1 MAFINVYFYIENM
14 GLTDAQA
21 KQVTGA
27 LQGWGTRNEDRNPRN
42 RNHWRVRLDGRA
54 AIFEA
59 WVDDGQLAVSWF
71 QGKLAQLFG
80 VANESIGSTVKTS
93 AWGPYVDFTYLG
105 VPKLRMGVFGGVN
118 AEYGESR
125 AAALG
130 YMAENAAAWETA

>member
-1 MAFINVYFYIENM
+1 MAFTNVYFYVENL

-21 KQVTGA
+21 EQVVGA
-27 LQGWGTRNEDRNPRN
+27 LEIWGARNEDGNPRN

-59 WVDDGQLAVSWF
+59 WVDDGQLAGSWF

-80 VANESIGSTVKTS
+80 VASGSIGSMVRTS
-93 AWGPYVDFTYLG
+93 AWGPYVDFKYLG
-105 VPKLRMGVFGGVN
+105 VPKLRLGVFGGVN

-130 YMAENAAAWETA
+130 YLAENAAGWE